1 MHCNTGGGV
10 ITNEMFV
17 VVVVGDDDTCDRQH
31 CDSGGGGGGGAPGRH
46 QTRDSDVI
54 DHVSSN
60 HFLQQKYK
68 WSKNSDERLH
78 RKGHP
83 PRPRGNPGPHLIH
96 GFLGPAR
103 VHPKRHLSNSIDSCV
118 SAQLIVMS
126 N

>member
-1 MHCNTGGGV
+1 MHRNTAGGV

-60 HFLQQKYK
+60 HFLQQQKQVVK
-68 WSKNSDERLH
+68 E
-78 RKGHP
+78 
-83 PRPRGNPGPHLIH
+83 
-96 GFLGPAR
+96 F
-103 VHPKRHLSNSIDSCV
+103 
-118 SAQLIVMS
+118 
-126 N
+126 